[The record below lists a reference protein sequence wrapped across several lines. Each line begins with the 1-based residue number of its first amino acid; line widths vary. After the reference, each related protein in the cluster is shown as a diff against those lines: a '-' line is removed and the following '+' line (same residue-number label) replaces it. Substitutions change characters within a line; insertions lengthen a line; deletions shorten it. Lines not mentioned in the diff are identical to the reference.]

1 MYHSLAVLGVKS
13 VQKLLSKENLF
24 ELLTLNRLLFCKTG
38 HDGHV
43 YISYEL
49 IYTKICSS
57 SGQTL
62 CFPYCFKIVF
72 GPYFVNFCRFVKP
85 TLKPIDSKLS
95 DQTHVYPPLISLGR
109 GEIFCKMAKLNF
121 LS

>member
-1 MYHSLAVLGVKS
+1 MLGVKS
-13 VQKLLSKENLF
+13 VQKLLSKENLV
-24 ELLTLNRLLFCKTG
+24 ELLTLYRLLFCKTG

-57 SGQTL
+57 SEQTL
-62 CFPYCFKIVF
+62 CFPYSLIVF
-72 GPYFVNFCRFVKP
+72 GPYFFNFCRFVKP
-85 TLKPIDSKLS
+85 TLEPIDSKLS